1 MANNFIESVRDALV
15 VIDCKIDKIEAE
27 MKKVNAEGDLVYS
40 KSEIEAFQKAIDILK
55 GDE

>member
-1 MANNFIESVRDALV
+1 MANNLVDSIKDALV

-27 MKKVNAEGDLVYS
+27 MNKVNAEGDLVYS
-40 KSEIEAFQKAIDILK
+40 KSEIMAFQKAIDILK

>member
-1 MANNFIESVRDALV
+1 MATNNLVDSIKDALV

-27 MKKVNAEGDLVYS
+27 MNKVNAEGDLVYS

-55 GDE
+55 GE

>member
-1 MANNFIESVRDALV
+1 MANNLVDSIKDALV

-27 MKKVNAEGDLVYS
+27 MNKVNAEGDLVYS